1 MHPDITIIFEDNHLL
16 VVAKPS
22 NVPTQPDRSGD
33 PDMLSML
40 KKYLKEKYH
49 KPGNVFL
56 GLVHRLD
63 RPTSGL
69 LVFAKT
75 SKAASRLADQM
86 RRKKIQKDYLAVVHG
101 TAKENGFFEHHL
113 SKDRENNLVSVV
125 SKKDRNAKRAALTF
139 NTLETRNDLSLVNIH
154 LITGRSHQIRVQ
166 FAEEGHPVWGDHKY
180 GSAAQNEKYNLAL
193 HACQLQLNHPTQKNE
208 LTFIS
213 YPDLTLP
220 WSMFNYLKEKNKRPQ
235 TFTEEAAQA
244 EKNRDHESS

>member
-16 VVAKPS
+16 VVNKPV

-40 KKYLKEKYH
+40 KTYLKEKYH

-69 LVFAKT
+69 IVFART
-75 SKAASRLADQM
+75 SKAAARLSDQI

-101 TAKENGFFEHHL
+101 SVDQNGLLEHHL
-113 SKDRENNLVSVV
+113 SKDRDKNIVTVV
-125 SKKDRNAKRAALTF
+125 SNNVEKAKKAVLTYESIEYSKRLT
-139 NTLETRNDLSLVNIH
+139 LVKIH

-180 GSAAQNEKYNLAL
+180 GVADQKTETNLAL
-193 HACQLQLNHPTQKNE
+193 HAFQLKLIHPTKKKE
-208 LTFIS
+208 MIFTS
-213 YPDLTLP
+213 YPGANIP
-220 WSMFNYLKEKNKRPQ
+220 WSEFTKTKEMRHSPGFIINEKNDP
-235 TFTEEAAQA
+235 E
-244 EKNRDHESS
+244 H